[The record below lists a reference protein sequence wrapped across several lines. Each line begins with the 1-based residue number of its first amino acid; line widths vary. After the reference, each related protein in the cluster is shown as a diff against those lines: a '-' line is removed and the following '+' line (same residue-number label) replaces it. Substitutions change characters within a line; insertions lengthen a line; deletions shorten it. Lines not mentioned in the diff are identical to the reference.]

1 MTKIGGT
8 VIIDKRHM
16 SDALIDMVRRDCTI
30 RYETMAEDGEQV
42 LKTYSETETEM
53 FIPRDYGRSCI
64 LLPEATE
71 NLTTDKRGQF
81 PPEDYRKDPIT
92 PRDALQA
99 DFFEQI
105 ANVCKKDGVIDCL
118 ANARTGSG
126 KTVASL
132 ALIRDLGTPTLVV
145 VHTNRLKEQWIGNP
159 GEKSGMRFFF
169 GDSFADNCV
178 GIVQQDECDY
188 LGKHVVVGSLASL
201 VSRKYPPEFY
211 NYFGLVIFDEVHKM
225 GAPEMSKVMSMFNA
239 RVRLGLTATN
249 RRDALRAV
257 CDLHLGKP
265 KIVSGQSVLRPKV
278 FNVVYT
284 SKMNSYFMR
293 FSSVARNMVITKLA
307 EDPIRNDLLTKIIYD
322 RGYKRNRNV
331 VVLSDRISQLQ
342 ILKKELMGKGV
353 PENTI
358 GLYVDKYKQRVYKD
372 GKWVMKDVK
381 VKEDEFKRITKECS
395 IILATYGIFA
405 TGTDIPRID
414 FGVEA
419 TPRANQDQ
427 AIGRIL
433 RLYEGKPQPEWIG
446 VEDKILLID
455 KNLWY
460 KDIELVKYGRMNS
473 YRRQQATQILNVDA
487 SSLL

>member
-1 MTKIGGT
+1 MSKIGGT
-8 VIIDKRHM
+8 VILDKKYLSTGLLDKIRK
-16 SDALIDMVRRDCTI
+16 DCTI
-30 RYETMAEDGEQV
+30 RYTVMGDSSEQV
-42 LKTYSETETEM
+42 LKTYFESPTEIS
-53 FIPRDYGRSCI
+53 IPRDYGRFCI
-64 LLPEATE
+64 DIPEATE

-81 PPEDYRKDPIT
+81 LPDFYRKEPIT
-92 PRDALQA
+92 PRDSLQA
-99 DFFEQI
+99 DFFSQI
-105 ANVCKKDGVIDCL
+105 ANVCKRDGVIDCM

-132 ALIRDLGTPTLVV
+132 SLIRDLGTPTLVV
-145 VHTNRLKEQWIGNP
+145 VHTNRLKEQWIGVP

-169 GDSFADNCV
+169 GDTFADNCV
-178 GIVQQDECDY
+178 GIVQQDECDFE
-188 LGKHVVVGSLASL
+188 GKAVVVASLASL
-201 VSRKYPPEFY
+201 VSRKYPDELY
-211 NYFGLVIFDEVHKM
+211 KYFGLVIFDEVHKM
-225 GAPEMSKVMSMFNA
+225 GAPEMSKVMSLFNA

-249 RRDALRAV
+249 RRDALKAV

-265 KIVSGQSVLRPKV
+265 KIVSGQSVLRPKI

-293 FSSVARNMVITKLA
+293 FSKVARNMIITKLA

-322 RGYKRNRNV
+322 RGYQRKRNV

-342 ILKKELMGKGV
+342 EIKKSLVLLGV
-353 PENTI
+353 PEATI
-358 GLYVDKYKQRVYKD
+358 GLYVDKYKQRVVRD
-372 GKWVMKDVK
+372 GKWVMKDIK
-381 VKEDEFKRITKECS
+381 VKEEEFKRITKECS

-433 RLYEGKPQPEWIG
+433 RLYENKPQPEWIG
-446 VEDKILLID
+446 VEDKILLFD

-460 KDIELVKYGRMNS
+460 KDIELVKYGRFNS
-473 YRRQQATQILNVDA
+473 YKRQQATQILNVDA
-487 SSLL
+487 SSLM